1 MTRKIVMMLGLLL
14 ALSSVPAAAADVDD
28 SPTPALPVAEAIV
41 KPRPQIVP
49 SLYVSLAVLQAFDGY
64 STLRGVRNGAREANP
79 ILGQAAGRPIAI
91 WTLKAASTATTIY
104 CAERLWRTS
113 EELTG
118 LRPTASRVALPTP
131 PIVSSAEDAGGSS
144 SLPLCWRR

>member
-1 MTRKIVMMLGLLL
+1 MTRQIVMMLGLLL

-91 WTLKAASTATTIY
+91 WTLKAASTVTTIY
-104 CAERLWRTS
+104 CVERLWRTHRRGQAITLLVVANAMMGAIAAHNAS
-113 EELTG
+113 ILS
-118 LRPTASRVALPTP
+118 TAH
-131 PIVSSAEDAGGSS
+131 
-144 SLPLCWRR
+144 

>member
-1 MTRKIVMMLGLLL
+1 MTRTIVMLGGFLL

-28 SPTPALPVAEAIV
+28 SPTTALPVAEAIV
-41 KPRPQIVP
+41 KPPQIVP

-79 ILGQAAGRPIAI
+79 IIGHAAGRPMAI

-104 CAERLWRTS
+104 CAERLWRTHRRRQAIT
-113 EELTG
+113 LLVAANAMMG
-118 LRPTASRVALPTP
+118 AIAAHNASILSTP
-131 PIVSSAEDAGGSS
+131 
-144 SLPLCWRR
+144 R